1 MPSRNNAMEAL
12 NEVRL
17 LLSDVENHIDMI
29 LVEGPR
35 DLKAL
40 RNLGYSGR
48 TETLSQVGVQSND
61 LVNAFAENSS
71 NVLILTDFDEE
82 GRVLERRLTEMFE
95 KAGVKVEKGI
105 RRRFGRLMGALRV
118 YEVEDIDNAEKRL
131 ETGE

>member
-1 MPSRNNAMEAL
+1 MHSRNNALEAL

-17 LLSDVENHIDMI
+17 LLSDVENHVDLI

-35 DLKAL
+35 DLEAL

-48 TETLSQVGVQSND
+48 TETLSQIGVQSND

-82 GRVLERRLTEMFE
+82 GCVLERRLTEMFE

-105 RRRFGRLMGALRV
+105 RRRFNRLMGALRV
-118 YEVEDIDNAEKRL
+118 YEIEDLDNAEKRL